1 MKITKRQLKRIIK
14 EEKRR
19 ILKEGMHGMDTKN
32 ALEFAISEYVAA
44 RVTEGQTDPS
54 AIYRE
59 IVQMLDDYL
68 ADADFGGSID
78 TSRY

>member
-1 MKITKRQLKRIIK
+1 MKVTKRQLKRIIR

-19 ILKEGMHGMDTKN
+19 LINEMHGMDTKN
-32 ALEFAISEYVAA
+32 ALEFAISEYVQA

-54 AIYRE
+54 AIHRE
-59 IVQMLDDYL
+59 ILQVADEYL
-68 ADADFGGSID
+68 ADADLGGAID